1 VPADPQTPISAFYGL
16 AHTDDPQV
24 DGILSAWEGAMMLG
38 VPTSIDGAAAPFGDA
53 RQLITSIPNGYPHCS
68 TCVSPDSP
76 MDQNGY
82 LDDPAWRYMYGAPQL
97 P

>member
-1 VPADPQTPISAFYGL
+1 
-16 AHTDDPQV
+16 
-24 DGILSAWEGAMMLG
+24 
-38 VPTSIDGAAAPFGDA
+38 VPTSIDGAAPPFGDA

-76 MDQNGY
+76 MDGSGY
-82 LDDPAWRYMYGAPQL
+82 LDDPAWRHMYGAPQL